1 MKIHPRLRRLASV
14 GSRFLIVGAVSTLIE
29 VAVFNLLVY
38 AMGVDVVWA
47 KIIASLV
54 ALVNAYIG
62 NREWTFRHRD
72 RRGRVS
78 ELVLFVLTNAFC
90 TGLGALL
97 LWAGVEIAS
106 GALGRPAGPV
116 IVNIVNLTSIAVV
129 VLVRFVLYHGV
140 VFRASGSVKPHATD
154 EAEGA
159 A

>member
-29 VAVFNLLVY
+29 IGVFNLLVY

-72 RRGRVS
+72 RRGRVN
-78 ELVLFVLTNAFC
+78 ELVLFVLVNAAC

-97 LWAGVEIAS
+97 LWIGVQMAS
-106 GALGRPAGPV
+106 ALLDRPAGPFA
-116 IVNIVNLTSIAVV
+116 VNAVNLVSIAIV
-129 VLVRFVLYHGV
+129 VLVRFALYHGI
-140 VFRASGSVKPHATD
+140 VFRPSRSGSAT
-154 EAEGA
+154 
-159 A
+159 